1 MRDLESLKVINEFF
15 REEKKVARLKKQK
28 SKYMGQTSPINR
40 KKKKQ
45 KKKSKV
51 R

>member
-1 MRDLESLKVINEFF
+1 MRDYQTQKVIDDFF
-15 REEKKVARLKKQK
+15 RKEAKEKKFKKQK
-28 SKYMGQTSPINR
+28 AKYTTSPINR
-40 KKKKQ
+40 KQ